1 MQFHCSFCYLNAC
14 LKLILRTGE
23 VCIYRDDKTEEENN
37 QTLTALTC
45 SRNISHVND
54 GLKSKD
60 AETCSAPIIRVDVV
74 RSSKSL

>member
-1 MQFHCSFCYLNAC
+1 
-14 LKLILRTGE
+14 
-23 VCIYRDDKTEEENN
+23 VCIYRDDKIEKENN

-45 SRNISHVND
+45 RDISHVND

-74 RSSKSL
+74 RSGKSL